1 MGLVSRL
8 IATGLFSGYIPF
20 SPGTAGSLV
29 ALLLYW
35 IIPGSESIFF
45 SGAIVLL
52 FFSGAWAAA
61 RLDTETKSHD
71 NQQIVIDEIV
81 GMLITII
88 LMEKKILWLAIGFIL
103 FRLFDIFKPYPIRL
117 AEKFP
122 HGWGVM
128 MDDVVA
134 GIYAAASLRMIY
146 WFVEKIW

>member
-1 MGLVSRL
+1 MGLLSRL
-8 IATGLFSGYIPF
+8 IATGLFSGYFPF

-29 ALLLYW
+29 ALFLYW

-52 FFSGAWAAA
+52 FFLGVWAAT
-61 RLDTETKSHD
+61 RLDAETQSHD

-88 LMEKKILWLAIGFIL
+88 FMEKKIVWLAIGFIL
-103 FRLFDIFKPYPIRL
+103 FRLFDIFKPSPVRRV
-117 AEKFP
+117 EQFP
-122 HGWGVM
+122 RGWGVM

-134 GIYAAASLRMIY
+134 GAYAAITLRVLY
-146 WFVEKIW
+146 WFYGS